1 MEERLQKII
10 SGAGIASR
18 RKAEEMIR
26 KGMVTVNGRIVTEL
40 GSKADPSRDKV
51 RIGTQVLR
59 PSSER
64 VTVLLHKPVGYVST
78 VRDPEG
84 RPTVMSMVK
93 SLKERLYPVGR
104 LDYNSSGL
112 LLLTNDGELANFL
125 MSRRS
130 AIPRAYAVKVSGNPK
145 PEDIARLE
153 QGIVLDGRRTAPAR
167 IRPIASRPDSEKS
180 WFEITLVEGRYHQV
194 RRMFERIGC
203 PVLKLKRVRVAF
215 LNLHGVTPGKF
226 RLLTGAEVDRLRKW
240 KPEEAGDKSPEFRVI
255 S

>member
-1 MEERLQKII
+1 MEERMQKII
-10 SGAGIASR
+10 SSAGITSR

-40 GSKADPSRDKV
+40 GSKADISRDKV
-51 RIGTQVLR
+51 RIGTQILR
-59 PSSER
+59 PSAKR

-84 RPTVMSMVK
+84 RPTVMNLVK

-112 LLLTNDGELANFL
+112 LLLTNDGDLANFL
-125 MSRRS
+125 MSRKS
-130 AIPRAYAVKVSGNPK
+130 AIPRTYTVKVSGSPK
-145 PEDIARLE
+145 PEDITRLQE
-153 QGIVLDGRRTAPAR
+153 GVVLDGRRTAPAR
-167 IRPIASRPDSEKS
+167 IRPIASRPDSEKT

-203 PVLKLKRVRVAF
+203 PVVKLKRTQVAF
-215 LNLHGVTPGKF
+215 LNLHGVSPGKF
-226 RLLTGAEVDRLRKW
+226 RLLTLAEVDRLHNW
-240 KPEEAGDKSPEFRVI
+240 KSAGTEL
-255 S
+255 